1 MMRRPPRPLTI
12 LFLVVA
18 ALLLLDPPQAE
29 ARARKKTKIKSKEAE
44 SEQTAA
50 AQKGAADIASQHQH
64 PQAMK
69 RAKNDEQHQQFVNA
83 EAACK
88 ENPRSADLARQT
100 GYMYYHAGQAVRAV
114 KHFDRVR
121 TEASAVAAETSC
133 VLLLSVYLVLSRFA
147 RGLVEL

>member
-50 AQKGAADIASQHQH
+50 QKGAADIASQRQH

-114 KHFDRVR
+114 KHFDRVC

-147 RGLVEL
+147 RGLVES

>member
-1 MMRRPPRPLTI
+1 MMRRPSRPLTI

-18 ALLLLDPPQAE
+18 ALLHLAPPQAE

-44 SEQTAA
+44 SEHTA

-114 KHFDRVR
+114 KHFDRVC

-133 VLLLSVYLVLSRFA
+133 ALLLSVHLVLSRFA
-147 RGLVEL
+147 RGLVES

>member
-44 SEQTAA
+44 SEHTA

-114 KHFDRVR
+114 KHFDRVC

-147 RGLVEL
+147 RGLVES

>member
-1 MMRRPPRPLTI
+1 MRRPPRPLTI

-44 SEQTAA
+44 SEHTA

-114 KHFDRVR
+114 KHFDRVC

-133 VLLLSVYLVLSRFA
+133 VLLLSVHLVLSRFA
-147 RGLVEL
+147 RGLVES

>member
-44 SEQTAA
+44 SEHTA

-114 KHFDRVR
+114 KHFDRVC

-133 VLLLSVYLVLSRFA
+133 VLLLSVHLVLSRFA
-147 RGLVEL
+147 RGLVES

>member
-44 SEQTAA
+44 SEHTA

-114 KHFDRVR
+114 KHFDRVC
-121 TEASAVAAETSC
+121 TEASAVAAEASC
-133 VLLLSVYLVLSRFA
+133 VLLLSVHLVLSRFA
-147 RGLVEL
+147 RGLVES